1 MFTLCQQVRKTV
13 LEVEYPLIEGQL
25 AEIDQGLEQAE
36 KSLNWEN
43 EGETIPTLV
52 CHVKSLIFARLLSV
66 KEKPVFMFGK
76 CHYVAL
82 PIQE

>member
-1 MFTLCQQVRKTV
+1 MINIIYFLQVRKTV

-43 EGETIPTLV
+43 EGNAFERYLD
-52 CHVKSLIFARLLSV
+52 K
-66 KEKPVFMFGK
+66 KERDNMLYFKK
-76 CHYVAL
+76 CNIEHHKAV
-82 PIQE
+82 

>member
-1 MFTLCQQVRKTV
+1 MINIIYFLQVRKTV

-43 EGETIPTLV
+43 EGNAFERYLD
-52 CHVKSLIFARLLSV
+52 K
-66 KEKPVFMFGK
+66 KESDNMLYLKK
-76 CHYVAL
+76 CNIEHHKAV
-82 PIQE
+82 